1 MRKSS
6 IKNGTFFDCG
16 GIEGLQYFCVMIM
29 KYFTFFF
36 LCFFFP
42 LFLFAQD
49 QWEWEKV
56 PLPQNF
62 TISNIQQLRNGNII
76 VGGVNN
82 YGEWTKEDGLW
93 IFNKNFDSLLYDFS
107 DLPHVYNITEHNND
121 IYARFKM
128 PNSTLFTDN
137 SNTEKHILKST
148 NQGKSWLPHQL
159 IFRID
164 TFRKYWRFAYDT
176 LRAASNFFSI
186 NDSILIASC
195 WHLPI
200 TDIGETSGRITRS
213 RKSHIYLFKSLDH
226 GKTWTSI
233 LSKEFLCTYDDCIDT
248 RLSYDEKTQYI
259 YCDFGDYDNSNP
271 PIYRFRLH
279 DTVPE
284 IIPGKEYYQFALRNN
299 HKILQKSRNL
309 AFFDGDKYIRI
320 STPFDTIPQP
330 VESRFAVCI
339 DRDSSFILYSPTTLY
354 DNYSDK
360 VQLWRLS
367 KHGTIVERIRTP
379 FDSIIRYFTVLN
391 DGRYCAQT
399 YHHQFWISTDRGST
413 WNQQYLNLD
422 RTRIMS
428 ITFDKQRRIYVGT
441 YAGQGL
447 LRSNQQTWQWEYL
460 GGKSK
465 TQSHVAV
472 ADDGTVFRTQRE
484 CYAPE
489 YYTMYHYDFH
499 RLFRLSSGSTVWDT
513 LDVNPSKL
521 TNGTTYPTV
530 LTLDKENA
538 LYISSENCVQR
549 STDNGTTWQLIERC
563 VQGMPNTLCFLPDSS
578 ILFGALKPTLWKNG
592 KSHLTILPG
601 LKDFGYTSALYSKA
615 LQTCFITYHGAAIR
629 SDFSN
634 REAFLYLSQ
643 DNGQT
648 WDSISIYSIE
658 KMIAPNP
665 SEVTDP
671 GRFLCA
677 DSVGGI
683 YLYDYWAPILR
694 SSDRGSTWKIING
707 NLPPL
712 PEYTPYIEATVMA
725 ASPEGWIYVGTATHG
740 LWRSRLRFPP
750 VGVKEEEETP
760 STLRI
765 MPNPANTFLSL
776 SGTDNALVFIAD
788 MQGSLMYQG
797 YENSIDISR
806 WQTGMYCARIP
817 ATGQKALF
825 MVVR

>member
-1 MRKSS
+1 
-6 IKNGTFFDCG
+6 
-16 GIEGLQYFCVMIM
+16 M
-29 KYFTFFF
+29 KTISLFTVII
-36 LCFFFP
+36 LFP

-62 TISNIQQLRNGNII
+62 SISNIQQLRNGNII
-76 VGGVNN
+76 VGGVSND
-82 YGEWTKEDGLW
+82 GDWTKEDGLW
-93 IFNKNFDSLLYDFS
+93 IFNNSFDSLLYDFS
-107 DLPHVYNITEHNND
+107 DLPHVYNITEHNNN
-121 IYARFKM
+121 IYARFKKQ
-128 PNSTLFTDN
+128 NSALFTDN
-137 SNTEKHILKST
+137 PYTEKHILKST
-148 NQGKSWLPHQL
+148 DQGKSWFPHQL

-164 TFRKYWRFAYDT
+164 TFSKHWRFAYDT
-176 LRAASNFFSI
+176 LRAASNFLSI

-195 WHLPI
+195 SHLPI
-200 TDIGETSGRITRS
+200 TDLDWLDGRVTRS

-233 LSKEFLCTYDDCIDT
+233 LSKEFLCTYGGCVDT
-248 RLSYDEKTQYI
+248 RLSYDAKTQYI

-271 PIYRFRLH
+271 PIYRFRLY

-299 HKILQKSRNL
+299 HTILQKSRNL
-309 AFFDGDKYIRI
+309 AFFNGENYIRI

-330 VESRFAVCI
+330 VESSFAVCI
-339 DRDSSFILYSPTTLY
+339 DRDSSFILYSPTTFK
-354 DNYSDK
+354 DHYSDK

-422 RTRIMS
+422 RTRITS

-465 TQSHVAV
+465 TQSQVAV

-489 YYTMYHYDFH
+489 YYNMYHYDFH
-499 RLFRLSSGSTVWDT
+499 RLFRLSSGSSVWDT

-530 LTLDKENA
+530 LTLDKDNA

-549 STDNGTTWQLIERC
+549 SADNGTTWQLIERC

-592 KSHLTILPG
+592 KSKVIQKLPE
-601 LKDFGYTSALYSKA
+601 LRDFGYTSALYSEL
-615 LQTCFITYHGAAIR
+615 LQTCFIIHDAAAVR
-629 SDFSN
+629 SDFSTQD
-634 REAFLYLSQ
+634 FLYLSQ

-648 WDSISIYSIE
+648 WDSIDLNTIE
-658 KMIAPNP
+658 KMISPDRL
-665 SEVTDP
+665 EVTNP

-694 SSDRGSTWKIING
+694 SSDRGITWKIING

-712 PEYTPYIEATVMA
+712 PEYTPYIEATAMA
-725 ASPEGWIYVGTATHG
+725 ASPEGWIYVGTATNG
-740 LWRSRLRFPP
+740 LWRSKQRFPP
-750 VGVKEEEETP
+750 VGVQEEEQT
-760 STLRI
+760 THTIRI
-765 MPNPANTFLSL
+765 SPNPANTTIHLA
-776 SGTDNALVFIAD
+776 GTHNAPALIAD
-788 MQGSLMYQG
+788 MQGRTVFYGTDTM
-797 YENSIDISR
+797 IDIST
-806 WQTGMYCARIP
+806 WHTGMYCLIIP
-817 ATGQKALF
+817 STGQKVLF
-825 MVVR
+825 AVMR